1 MQQKS
6 AWLLSG
12 ILALFTLP
20 PTAQADAIGDNNICY
35 AQFATGNYGSAINYC
50 SRAIESGELSEGD
63 LVAALINRGVAYK
76 SSGDLESAVADYTHA
91 LQLAPD
97 DALLYQN
104 RANAL
109 REMGDFDSALIDIE
123 KSLELAPEVAGAWY
137 VRGAIAEAQGDG
149 QAARRFYMSALGL
162 DPENEA
168 YKAKLQSGEA
178 P

>member
-12 ILALFTLP
+12 VLALLTLP
-20 PTAQADAIGDNNICY
+20 HTAQADAIGDNNICY
-35 AQFATGNYGSAINYC
+35 AQFATGNYGSAIDYC
-50 SRAIESGELSEGD
+50 SRAIGSGALGEDD

-76 SSGDLESAVADYTHA
+76 SSGDLVSAIADYTHA
-91 LQLAPD
+91 LELAPD
-97 DALLYQN
+97 DAMLYQN

-109 REMGDFDSALIDIE
+109 RERGDLEAALVDIE

-137 VRGAIAEAQGDG
+137 VRGAIAEAQGDR

-162 DPENEA
+162 DPKNEA
-168 YKAKLQSGEA
+168 YKAKLLSGDA

>member
-1 MQQKS
+1 MQKKS

-12 ILALFTLP
+12 VLALLTLP
-20 PTAQADAIGDNNICY
+20 HTAQADAIGDNNICY
-35 AQFATGNYGSAINYC
+35 AQFATGNYGSAIDYC
-50 SRAIESGELSEGD
+50 SRAIGSGELGEGD

-76 SSGDLESAVADYTHA
+76 SSGDLLSAVADYTRA
-91 LQLAPD
+91 LELAPD

-109 REMGDFDSALIDIE
+109 REMGDLEAALVDIE
-123 KSLELAPEVAGAWY
+123 KSLEFAPEVAGAWY
-137 VRGAIAEAQGDG
+137 VRGAIAEAQGDR

-168 YKAKLQSGEA
+168 YKAKLLSGDA

>member
-1 MQQKS
+1 
-6 AWLLSG
+6 
-12 ILALFTLP
+12 
-20 PTAQADAIGDNNICY
+20 
-35 AQFATGNYGSAINYC
+35 
-50 SRAIESGELSEGD
+50 
-63 LVAALINRGVAYK
+63 
-76 SSGDLESAVADYTHA
+76 
-91 LQLAPD
+91 
-97 DALLYQN
+97 
-104 RANAL
+104 
-109 REMGDFDSALIDIE
+109 MGDFDSALLDIE